1 MINISNPAVAAGALF
16 LLFQSATGPPAQ
28 SRERHV
34 LLTNNTHEAI
44 VEVHVSDVG
53 SGNWQVDLLGSDFL
67 MPGGS
72 VLWSIST
79 IAMAAAE
86 LMSGPSSTMA
96 PTFSAAAL
104 TSAAAR
110 APRFRCANLAWAIF
124 GADHSQADTCC

>member
-1 MINISNPAVAAGALF
+1 MFDASVGQKLEPAMINISNPAVAAGALF

-72 VLWSIST
+72 VLVDIDDRDGRCRVDVRTVLDDGSD
-79 IAMAAAE
+79 
-86 LMSGPSSTMA
+86 L
-96 PTFSAAAL
+96 FSR
-104 TSAAAR
+104 SVDVCR
-110 APRFRCANLAWAIF
+110 
-124 GADHSQADTCC
+124 SEDTAVSLR